1 MTNTNQSSN
10 ESAIDFTELL
20 DRVDNDRELLLDLM
34 AIFKEDFP
42 RHIRELTDVIAARD
56 LEKLGIVSHTL
67 KGMLANLAVTRAAT
81 AAAKLEQLAH
91 GGATEPEIADAFHAF
106 QREVQGLVLEMEA
119 LSRRLLEKTLERAG
133 YEVIAVENGLAA
145 VRQLCQADGPRL
157 ALLDWIMPEL
167 DGPGVCREVRRQQ
180 DESYVYM
187 VLLTS
192 KESKEDIVTGLE
204 SGADDYLTKP
214 FNVEELKARLRTGE
228 RILHLE
234 GRLVEAREM
243 MRFKATH
250 DALTSI
256 WNRGVIM
263 DLLGRELMRSQR
275 ESGCTI
281 VLLGDVD
288 HFKAVNDTD
297 GHLVG
302 DEVLQEI
309 ARRLLLSIRSYDFV
323 GRYGGEE
330 FLLVLNNC
338 KPQFAEVRAE
348 DIRKIVSSRP
358 IQTLAGPLQITMSF
372 GLLLSDGWGVRPVE
386 ELLHEVDAALYAAKA
401 AGRNCVRIARP
412 SVGPTVSQLSIGEP
426 AQRLR

>member
-1 MTNTNQSSN
+1 MK
-10 ESAIDFTELL
+10 IL
-20 DRVDNDRELLLDLM
+20 
-34 AIFKEDFP
+34 
-42 RHIRELTDVIAARD
+42 
-56 LEKLGIVSHTL
+56 
-67 KGMLANLAVTRAAT
+67 
-81 AAAKLEQLAH
+81 
-91 GGATEPEIADAFHAF
+91 IADD
-106 QREVQGLVLEMEA
+106 EA

-133 YEVIAVENGLAA
+133 YEVVAVENGRAA
-145 VRQLCQADGPRL
+145 VRQLCQSDGPRL
-157 ALLDWIMPEL
+157 ALLDWVMPEL

-180 DESYVYM
+180 EDSYVYM

-192 KESKEDIVTGLE
+192 KESKEDIVAGLE

-214 FNVEELKARLRTGE
+214 FNVDELKARLRTGE

-288 HFKAVNDTD
+288 HFKSVNDTH

-338 KPQFAEVRAE
+338 KPQFAEARAE

-358 IQTLAGPLQITMSF
+358 IQTLAGPLNITMSF
-372 GLLLSDGWGVRPVE
+372 GLLLSDVWGVRPVE

-401 AGRNCVRIARP
+401 AGRNCVRVAKP
-412 SVGPTVSQLSIGEP
+412 PVEPELPYLSVREP
-426 AQRLR
+426 VQRSR

>member
-1 MTNTNQSSN
+1 
-10 ESAIDFTELL
+10 
-20 DRVDNDRELLLDLM
+20 
-34 AIFKEDFP
+34 
-42 RHIRELTDVIAARD
+42 
-56 LEKLGIVSHTL
+56 L
-67 KGMLANLAVTRAAT
+67 KIL
-81 AAAKLEQLAH
+81 
-91 GGATEPEIADAFHAF
+91 IADD
-106 QREVQGLVLEMEA
+106 EA

-133 YEVIAVENGLAA
+133 YEVVAVENGRAA
-145 VRQLCQADGPRL
+145 VRQLCESDGPRL
-157 ALLDWIMPEL
+157 ALLDWVMPEL

-180 DESYVYM
+180 DDSYVYM

-192 KESKEDIVTGLE
+192 KESKEDIVAGLE

-214 FNVEELKARLRTGE
+214 FNVDELKARLRTGE

-275 ESGCTI
+275 ESACTI

-288 HFKAVNDTD
+288 HFKSVNDTH

-338 KPQFAEVRAE
+338 KPQFAEARAE

-358 IQTLAGPLQITMSF
+358 VQTLAGPLNITMSF
-372 GLLLSDGWGVRPVE
+372 GLLLSDVWGVRPVE

-401 AGRNCVRIARP
+401 AGRNCIRVAKP
-412 SVGPTVSQLSIGEP
+412 PVEP
-426 AQRLR
+426 NLPMLATREPVQRTR